1 MSILEER
8 YKDVNYCLRCGHKL
22 EIVSDRE
29 NKIRPT
35 CSKCGW
41 VFYKNP
47 IPVVCCLII
56 NEKDEV
62 VLIKRKFDPA
72 AGKWAFP
79 SGYMEIDQSPESAAI
94 AEMKEETG
102 LDGQVIRLI
111 GYKMSPNP
119 FYEKVVAF
127 GFLMKVVGGE
137 LKAGDD
143 AIEARLVPLNQIK
156 ELPFIS
162 QNYFLNLELEKR
174 KEKRLKVIK

>member
-1 MSILEER
+1 MTLEEQR
-8 YKDVNYCLRCGHKL
+8 YKDVNYCLKCGHKL
-22 EIVSDRE
+22 EIVTDRE
-29 NKIRPT
+29 GKIRPE
-35 CSKCGW
+35 CPACGW

-47 IPVVCCLII
+47 IPVVCCVII
-56 NEKDEV
+56 NDKDEV
-62 VLIKRKFDPA
+62 VLIKRKFEPS

-79 SGYMEIDQSPESAAI
+79 SGYMEIYQTPETAAI

-102 LDGQVIRLI
+102 LDGEVIRLI

-143 AIEARLVPLNQIK
+143 AVDARLVPLKDIK